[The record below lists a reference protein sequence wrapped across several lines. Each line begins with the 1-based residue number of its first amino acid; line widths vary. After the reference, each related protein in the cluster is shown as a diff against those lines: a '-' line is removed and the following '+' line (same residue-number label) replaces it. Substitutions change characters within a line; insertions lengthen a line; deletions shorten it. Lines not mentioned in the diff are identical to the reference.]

1 MILASLFE
9 NPAVIGL
16 LVAIPSSAL
25 GYLGYRRS
33 RQNDLVA
40 EQAGIA
46 TTQNTSIG
54 QVIAGLDGLVA
65 NLQEDNKAL
74 REAWR
79 ENVKELNS
87 KIDVLV
93 AEVQDL
99 KRQLAVGEANSKLG
113 SA

>member
-1 MILASLFE
+1 MILVALFE
-9 NPAVIGL
+9 NPAVVGL
-16 LVAIPSSAL
+16 LVAIPSASL

-65 NLQEDNKAL
+65 NLQEENG
-74 REAWR
+74 RMRTAWR
-79 ENVKELNS
+79 EDVQELKA
-87 KIDVLV
+87 KIDLLV

-99 KRQLAVGEANSKLG
+99 KRQLAVIDANSKNHE
-113 SA
+113 

>member
-1 MILASLFE
+1 MILVALFE
-9 NPAVIGL
+9 NPVVVGI

-25 GYLGYRRS
+25 GFLGYRRS
-33 RQNDLVA
+33 RHNDLVA

-87 KIDVLV
+87 KIDGLV

-99 KRQLAVGEANSKLG
+99 KRQLAVREANSKMEP
-113 SA
+113 A